1 MNCLGSEDRLAKNL
15 DGNRSKDVLKT
26 DGLSDVRGL
35 GGQNTGGGAKWTQ
48 HHEVIRPLVIF
59 AA

>member
-1 MNCLGSEDRLAKNL
+1 MAKNL
-15 DGNRSKDVLKT
+15 DGNRSKDVPKT
-26 DGLSDVRGL
+26 DGLSDVRSL
-35 GGQNTGGGAKWTQ
+35 GGQDTGGGATQ